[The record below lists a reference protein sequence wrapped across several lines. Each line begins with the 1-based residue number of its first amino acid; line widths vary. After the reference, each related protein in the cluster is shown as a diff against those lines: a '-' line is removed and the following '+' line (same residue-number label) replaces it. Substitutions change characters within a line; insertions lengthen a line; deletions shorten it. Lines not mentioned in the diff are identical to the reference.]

1 MGTISQMAE
10 KCQKCP
16 DRDKCNHK
24 RMEMCAYID
33 EPKATVSNAIPN
45 GINMSVANV
54 GGVMSMSMGDIAK
67 EIEKSINKSLSMRCG
82 W

>member
-10 KCQKCP
+10 RCRKCP

-33 EPKATVSNAIPN
+33 EPKTITTASIPN
-45 GINMSVANV
+45 EINISMGV
-54 GGVMSMSMGDIAK
+54 GGVLNVGIGDIAK
-67 EIEKSINKSLSMRCG
+67 EIEKSISKIRYMRCG